1 MNHYLEK
8 ISALNLS
15 IESVDDPAKYK
26 HELVQLLIEAKQ
38 STSEEDF
45 LNISKA
51 SELGFSSNC
60 GCAEDLELLTK
71 LFEQLSEHEIYDS
84 VSQKRILENSAC
96 NRWL

>member
-1 MNHYLEK
+1 MSHYLEK
-8 ISALNLS
+8 ISELNRS
-15 IESVDDPAKYK
+15 IESADDPAEYK
-26 HELVQLLIEAKQ
+26 HDLVQLLIEAKL
-38 STSEEDF
+38 STSDKDF

-60 GCAEDLELLTK
+60 GCAEDLELLTS

-84 VSQKRILENSAC
+84 VSQRRILENSAC